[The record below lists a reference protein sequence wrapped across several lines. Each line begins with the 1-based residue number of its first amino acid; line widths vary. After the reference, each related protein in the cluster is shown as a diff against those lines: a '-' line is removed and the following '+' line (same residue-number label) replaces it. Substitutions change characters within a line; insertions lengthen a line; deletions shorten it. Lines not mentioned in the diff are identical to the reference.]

1 LSGADVSTY
10 TGKRVQI
17 VGALVPS
24 PNAAAT
30 AGATSSSVIG
40 ATGTTGVASPIG
52 VTMLPEFK
60 VVTVTPVA
68 GPCSPR

>member
-1 LSGADVSTY
+1 MSSYA
-10 TGKRVQI
+10 GKRVQI

-30 AGATSSSVIG
+30 AGATSSGVVG
-40 ATGTTGVASPIG
+40 ATGTTGVANPTG
-52 VTMLPEFK
+52 VSALPEFK
-60 VVTVTPVA
+60 VVTVTPIA